1 RLSAEL
7 NRQTGARRAVAI
19 VAPDAL
25 QHVSEAFASPAKYLA
40 GTSKVRGD
48 TRRELASLAL
58 IRIASNDPEQAANLM
73 DARWGSQLRAEERDW
88 VWGVI
93 GKVSA
98 RRLSSDAVDYF
109 AKAGKSERMS
119 EEA

>member
-1 RLSAEL
+1 M
-7 NRQTGARRAVAI
+7 
-19 VAPDAL
+19 
-25 QHVSEAFASPAKYLA
+25 
-40 GTSKVRGD
+40 
-48 TRRELASLAL
+48 TRT
-58 IRIASNDPEQAANLM
+58 PAANLM
-73 DARWGSQLRAEERDW
+73 DTRWGSQLRAEERDW

-119 EEA
+119 EEAQEWMVRANLRAGNWKAVRKTIDAMPAAFAS